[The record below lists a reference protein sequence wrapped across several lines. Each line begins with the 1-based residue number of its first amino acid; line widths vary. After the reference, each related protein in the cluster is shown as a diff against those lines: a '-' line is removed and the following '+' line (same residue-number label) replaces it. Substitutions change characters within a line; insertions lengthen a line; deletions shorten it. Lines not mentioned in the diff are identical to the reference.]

1 MRKLGALVVLAIL
14 ATVIMAVPAAAD
26 APEEFVITRTMDGE
40 IDACTGETISVDFT
54 WHVRAH
60 EHNNNTVIRFDGY
73 AVTSNG
79 GVGNGTE
86 TQVTNAKWFT
96 TNFNF
101 VNFNDETGNKNL
113 VQGRLKINLETGDL
127 VKSDVTFTC
136 IGNN

>member
-79 GVGNGTE
+79 GAGNGTE

-113 VQGRLKINLETGDL
+113 VKGRLMINLETGDL
-127 VKSDVTFTC
+127 VKADVTFTC